1 LNYTATLVK
10 QIKDTAMETLSS
22 KRQAAIITKYID
34 DQNVKAFSNLPNVES
49 LRSAL
54 AKRCFALINANRGA
68 KVETVNVKNDPQR
81 MAQVMFAL
89 NTLWAIGYEQKI
101 VKVAKHDII
110 WRRIRRFNVAP
121 MDIDQIAVERNRI
134 MQSGETAEYAIMKC
148 SQKLRTTQAY
158 RVMYILAPIGSTL
171 TDSFNPVIF
180 ISGNDWYLGNTSGC
194 QWVEKCPET
203 RNRTDKT
210 FTVWDSPYPTYDRDG
225 ILIHKE
231 QNPNH

>member
-1 LNYTATLVK
+1 
-10 QIKDTAMETLSS
+10 METLSS
-22 KRQAAIITKYID
+22 KRQAAIITKYMD
-34 DQNVKAFSNLPNVES
+34 DQSVKNFGTLPKVDS

-68 KVETVNVKNDPQR
+68 KVETITAKDNADR
-81 MAQVMFAL
+81 MAQVNFAL
-89 NTLWAIGYEQKI
+89 TTLWELGYEQKI

-121 MDIDQIAVERNRI
+121 MAIDDIATERQRI
-134 MQSGETAEYAIMKC
+134 MESGETAEYAIMKC
-148 SQKLRTTQAY
+148 SQKLRATCSY

-171 TDSFNPVIF
+171 TDGFNPVIF
-180 ISGNDWYLGNTSGC
+180 IRGNEWTLGNTSGC
-194 QWVEKCPET
+194 QWVERCPET
-203 RNRTDKT
+203 TNRTSKT

-231 QNPNH
+231 QNPDH